1 MLSDRH
7 YMREVSGHSGFN
19 MVKYLMWALGAI
31 FILEHLTVR
40 WFGTLFLYDYL
51 ALSTAALKAGKI
63 WTLFTYDLLQNT
75 SGFQGIPDI
84 TGGLATLAINLF
96 GLYFLG
102 NLMVERFGQKGFTLL
117 YLGFILAGGLAW
129 WTASLVGVSWP
140 LFGTITGIAGLF
152 TLFCCYNAN
161 EKSTFWIFLIFP
173 VTIRPKYLAL
183 LWAAVDLCGFLFYEL
198 RGVPSPFWNGHA
210 ANLGAMAVAAGF
222 YFLHEH
228 KLKYG
233 LVPAS
238 RPAVELPRW
247 LRKTPRAAKPPV
259 YHVNLSNRND
269 LRAEVD
275 RILDKINSEGFG
287 ALTAEEKHVLDEAR
301 DLLSRR

>member
-7 YMREVSGHSGFN
+7 YMREVSGQSGFN
-19 MVKYLMWALGAI
+19 MVKCLMWTLGAV
-31 FILEHLTVR
+31 FVLQHLTVR
-40 WFGTLFLYDYL
+40 WFGTFFLYEHL
-51 ALSTAALKAGKI
+51 ALSLPALKAGKI

-75 SGFQGIPDI
+75 SDFQRIPDI
-84 TGGLATLAINLF
+84 TGGLFTLIFNLI

-102 NLMVERFGQKGFTLL
+102 NFTVERFGQKGFALL
-117 YLGFILAGGLAW
+117 YFGFILAGGLAW
-129 WTASLVGVSWP
+129 CAASLAGVSWP

-152 TLFCCYNAN
+152 ALFCCFNAN

-183 LWAAVDLCGFLFYEL
+183 LWAGVDVCGFLFYEL
-198 RGVPSPFWNGHA
+198 RGRPSPFWNGHA
-210 ANLGAMAVAAGF
+210 ANLGAMAAAAGF
-222 YFLHEH
+222 YLLYERH
-228 KLKYG
+228 LKYG
-233 LVPAS
+233 TVAAA
-238 RPAVELPRW
+238 RPAIELPHW
-247 LRKTPRAAKPPV
+247 LRKTPRAARPPV
-259 YHVNLSNRND
+259 YHVNLTNRND

-287 ALTAEEKHVLDEAR
+287 ALTPEEKRVLDEAK